1 MPSAELWNSIAP
13 SYVLPDGTSPNR
25 LHNQSGKVSAIA
37 YRDNSNDKYNYMV
50 FSYDERGRVEAVLKF
65 VRPIGFTAMYYT
77 YNSMNS
83 VKTERSVDGCHTV
96 TTYYNYN
103 QEGLVDSVWHRFD
116 NNGLLINNGV
126 PATCGNLYYQA
137 LPTIPGYPDIA
148 YCHNQLDQVTKMSYL
163 MNGLNPKY
171 TVDYNYNS
179 RHLPVTVK
187 RRQRFRQS
195 HLIFRN
201 LGLYDIWR
209 CSK

>member
-1 MPSAELWNSIAP
+1 MINITIWFSATTNGE
-13 SYVLPDGTSPNR
+13 
-25 LHNQSGKVSAIA
+25 
-37 YRDNSNDKYNYMV
+37 
-50 FSYDERGRVEAVLKF
+50 RVEAVLKF

-148 YCHNQLDQVTKMSYL
+148 LLPQSVRPGNENELSHEWLESEIYG
-163 MNGLNPKY
+163 GL
-171 TVDYNYNS
+171 
-179 RHLPVTVK
+179 
-187 RRQRFRQS
+187 
-195 HLIFRN
+195 
-201 LGLYDIWR
+201 
-209 CSK
+209 